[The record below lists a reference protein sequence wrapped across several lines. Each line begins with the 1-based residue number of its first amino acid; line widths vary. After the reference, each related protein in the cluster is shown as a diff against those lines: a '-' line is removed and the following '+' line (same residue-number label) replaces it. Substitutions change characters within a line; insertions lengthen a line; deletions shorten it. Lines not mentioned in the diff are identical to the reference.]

1 MRRIVVFAGA
11 LFLSLALVPAIAL
24 AGDDNGTQQIGPFDS
39 TSTDNGSCSQPW
51 AIDMFQRLF
60 KVHDNGDGTFA
71 VREEFREGRF
81 VTSGPVSPG
90 ACETQGQHGSTVAAG
105 AQGHFQGFLEGTVT
119 SATFSPDAC
128 TQATCSTLAGFLT
141 TTFGAGGAT
150 FTCNT
155 GTGKCTF
162 NFEYNS
168 PDQSLR
174 YHHWTDRG
182 GYTQAQDGTFVYD
195 EVFSGDIAN
204 E

>member
-1 MRRIVVFAGA
+1 MKRIVGFAGA

-128 TQATCSTLAGFLT
+128 TQATCSTLAGVLP

-150 FTCNT
+150 LP
-155 GTGKCTF
+155 GKTRTRQGALKL
-162 NFEYNS
+162 EYKS
-168 PDQSLR
+168 PRQSPR
-174 YHHWTDRG
+174 H
-182 GYTQAQDGTFVYD
+182 
-195 EVFSGDIAN
+195 S
-204 E
+204 

>member
-1 MRRIVVFAGA
+1 MRRIVGFAGA

-24 AGDDNGTQQIGPFDS
+24 GGDDNGTQQIGPFDS

-81 VTSGPVSPG
+81 VTSGPV
-90 ACETQGQHGSTVAAG
+90 
-105 AQGHFQGFLEGTVT
+105 QGFLEGTVT

>member
-11 LFLSLALVPAIAL
+11 LFLSLALVPAIAF

-105 AQGHFQGFLEGTVT
+105 AQGHFQGFL
-119 SATFSPDAC
+119 
-128 TQATCSTLAGFLT
+128 
-141 TTFGAGGAT
+141 
-150 FTCNT
+150 
-155 GTGKCTF
+155 
-162 NFEYNS
+162 
-168 PDQSLR
+168 
-174 YHHWTDRG
+174 
-182 GYTQAQDGTFVYD
+182 
-195 EVFSGDIAN
+195 
-204 E
+204 